1 LEEVRWTKEQ
11 QAAIDTHGCNL
22 LVAAAAGSGKTAVLV
37 ERIIKMVTDI
47 KNPIDIDRLLVV
59 TFTNAAAAEMKER
72 IAKSISDE
80 LIKYPKS
87 VQLQRQ
93 LTLLNRAS
101 ITTIHSFCLEVIRS
115 NFHYLDI
122 DPSFRV
128 GDTTETILLK
138 SEVIEEMFEELYEVE
153 SCSKEFLDLV
163 EFYSNNRDDFALQ
176 NIVLDL
182 YNFVMSSPNPKETL
196 NSMASDFDVEESY
209 DFGGSKW
216 AKVIMEDIKIEL
228 MGLKGLM
235 ESAIDIINSTGGLD
249 TYLENFED
257 ELAMINDL
265 ILSCDSS
272 WDNLKTA
279 TEATDF
285 KKLKACKNCKDKEN
299 QDIVKEIRNK
309 VKKQIKEDMK
319 QKLLL
324 YAGEETTKDLR
335 ELYPIMK
342 ALSDLVINFM
352 DRYGKAKRERGIID
366 FNDFE
371 HFCLHI
377 LSMPEVA
384 SSLREKYIEILV
396 DEYQDS
402 NEVQEAIVNSIA
414 RKDEVTE
421 KNINVFMVGDVKQ
434 SIYRFRQAKPELFL
448 NKYNSYSLDEGEKER
463 KITLFKNF
471 RSRKEILDSVNFI
484 FKQIMS
490 VNIGE
495 LDYDDSE
502 ALNLGADYME
512 YSEKGSVV
520 GGSIELNI
528 IDKSS
533 DEGQEVFVDNKEENF
548 NEDEEVLSKIQIE
561 ARLVAKRI
569 NELINER
576 EEETLKIYDK
586 DIKGYRKVE
595 YRDIVILLRSTSSWA
610 PVFMDE
616 LKEYLVPAYA
626 DVGNGYFEALEIRTM
641 LSLLQII
648 DNPRQD
654 IPLIAILR
662 SPIGAFTPEELIDI
676 RLENKNGEFYEG
688 LVKLSEREDVDAE
701 ESSLKDKCINF
712 LKKLKVWRDESI
724 HMPIDEFIWHLY
736 TDTGYYGYV
745 GALAGGIQRQ
755 ANLRILFERARQ
767 YETTSYKGLFNFI
780 SFINKLKVSN
790 GDMGSAKILGENE
803 NVVRIM
809 SIHKSKGLEFP
820 VVFLCALG
828 KNFNMQDLN
837 KRILFHNELGY
848 GPDYINLD
856 KRLSYPTALKQALKK
871 KIKMETLSE
880 EIRILYVALTRAKE
894 KLIMVGGVNNIENY
908 AKKWAYGLR
917 DSSFKLTE
925 YEVSK
930 GKCYLDWIGPAV
942 IRHKDGKML
951 REVAGIEEY
960 NLINLLEDSSK
971 WEIKFHNI
979 SDIINNE
986 IENIEEHLPEEVVDI
1001 EETESK
1007 SKYHDEIKRRLEWE
1021 YEYTRAAQLPTLL
1034 TVTEVKRM
1042 HSRDMIRSLHNDY
1055 SQDIYTPSLVQR
1067 PAFMEKNK
1075 KLTGAEKG
1083 TAMHAVMQKL
1093 DFRGELSRESIK
1105 KQIEKL
1111 VAKELITEEQKES
1124 IDIEKILNFFS
1135 SEIGK
1140 RIIKSKYVYR
1150 EVPFHIQLNS
1160 TEVFLDLPKDK
1171 YEDEYIML
1179 QGIIDCYFEEDEGI
1193 VLVDYKTDYYKEG
1206 HGELV
1211 KERYKVQLD
1220 YYAKAIEVITSKK
1233 VKEKYLYLFYNNEE
1247 LAMD

>member
-1 LEEVRWTKEQ
+1 MGEPKWTKEQ

-47 KNPIDIDRLLVV
+47 KNPMDIDRLLVV
-59 TFTNAAAAEMKER
+59 TFTNAAASEMKER
-72 IAKSISDE
+72 IGKSIEAE
-80 LIKYPKS
+80 LIKHPKS

-122 DPSFRV
+122 DPNFRV
-128 GDTTETILLK
+128 GDETETILLK
-138 SEVIEEMFEELYEVE
+138 GEVMEEMFEELYEE
-153 SCSKEFLDLV
+153 ENCSKEFLNLV

-182 YNFVMSSPNPKETL
+182 YNFAMSSPNPVETL
-196 NSMASDFDVEESY
+196 NAMAEDFNVEEDY
-209 DFGGSKW
+209 DFGSSKW
-216 AKVIMEDIKIEL
+216 AKIIVEDIKLEL

-235 ESAIDIINSTGGLD
+235 ESAIDIINNTEGLEP
-249 TYLENFED
+249 YLENFLD
-257 ELAMINDL
+257 ELSMINDL
-265 ILSCDSS
+265 ILCCDST
-272 WDNLKTA
+272 WDNLRA
-279 TEATDF
+279 TTEGIEF
-285 KKLKACKNCKDKEN
+285 KKLRSCRNCKNKDN
-299 QDIVKEIRNK
+299 QDAVKEIRDK

-335 ELYPIMK
+335 ELYPVMR

-352 DRYGKAKRERGIID
+352 NRYGRAKRERGIID

-402 NEVQEAIVNSIA
+402 NDVQEAIVNSIA
-414 RKDEVTE
+414 RKDEATGR
-421 KNINVFMVGDVKQ
+421 NINVFMVGDVKQ

-448 NKYNSYSLDEGEKER
+448 SKYNSYSPEEGEKER

-471 RSRKEILDSVNFI
+471 RSRKEILDAVNFI

-490 VNIGE
+490 VNVGE
-495 LDYDDSE
+495 LEYDEGE
-502 ALNLGADYME
+502 ALNLGADYKE
-512 YSEKGSVV
+512 FNEAGSVV
-520 GGSIELNI
+520 GGAIELNL
-528 IDKSS
+528 IDKASVEETA
-533 DEGQEVFVDNKEENF
+533 DENKEEDSS
-548 NEDEEVLSKIQIE
+548 EEEEVLSNIQIE

-569 NELINER
+569 NELVNPTDGEV
-576 EEETLKIYDK
+576 LKVFDK
-586 DIKGYRKVE
+586 DIQDYRKVE

-626 DVGNGYFEALEIRTM
+626 DVGNGYFETLEIRTM

-654 IPLIAILR
+654 IPLIAVLR
-662 SPIGAFTPEELIDI
+662 SPVASFTPEELIDV
-676 RLENKNGEFYEG
+676 RLENKNGDFYEG
-688 LVKLSEREDVDAE
+688 LVKMANKE
-701 ESSLKDKCINF
+701 EVTEEEMGLKKKCSDF
-712 LKKLKVWRDESI
+712 LKQLAEWRDKSI

-736 TDTGYYGYV
+736 METGYYGYV
-745 GALAGGIQRQ
+745 GALAGGVQRQ
-755 ANLRILFERARQ
+755 ANLRILFQRARQ
-767 YETTSYKGLFNFI
+767 YEKTSYKGLFNFI
-780 SFINKLKVSN
+780 NFINKLKISS

-837 KRILFHNELGY
+837 KKILFHGELGY
-848 GPDYINLD
+848 GPDYISLER
-856 KRLSYPTALKQALKK
+856 RLSYPTALKQALRKK
-871 KIKMETLSE
+871 VKIETLSE
-880 EIRILYVALTRAKE
+880 EMRILYVALTRAKE
-894 KLIMVGGVNNIENY
+894 KLIMVGGVKDIENH
-908 AKKWAYGLR
+908 AKKWAYGLK
-917 DSSFKLTE
+917 DSNLKLPQ
-925 YEVSK
+925 YEISK
-930 GKCYLDWIGPAV
+930 AKSYLDWIGPV
-942 IRHKDGKML
+942 VLRHVDGEEL
-951 REVAGIEEY
+951 RKVAGIEEF
-960 NLINLLEDSSK
+960 NTINLVEDASK
-971 WEIKFHNI
+971 WQVKLHNI
-979 SDIINNE
+979 S
-986 IENIEEHLPEEVVDI
+986 NIVKAEAELKEEPLLEEVVDLEEI
-1001 EETESK
+1001 EN
-1007 SKYHDEIKRRLEWE
+1007 KYYNEIDNRLNWE
-1021 YEYTRAAQLPTLL
+1021 YSYLKASELPTLL

-1042 HSRDMIRSLHNDY
+1042 HSRDMSRSLNNDY
-1055 SQDIYTPSLVQR
+1055 SQDIYTPSLVSR
-1067 PAFMEKNK
+1067 PSFMEKDK

-1083 TAMHAVMQKL
+1083 TAVHAVMQKL
-1093 DFRGELSRESIK
+1093 DFKGEVSAESIDA
-1105 KQIEKL
+1105 QL
-1111 VAKELITEEQKES
+1111 QRFVDKELITEEQKES
-1124 IDIEKILNFFS
+1124 IDIEKILKFFS
-1135 SEIGK
+1135 SGIGK
-1140 RIIKSKYVYR
+1140 RVIKAEKVHK
-1150 EVPFHIQLNS
+1150 EVPFHIQLDS
-1160 TEVFLDLPKDK
+1160 TEVFTDLPRER
-1171 YEDEYIML
+1171 YTDEKIML
-1179 QGIIDCYFEEDEGI
+1179 QGIIDCYFEEDGEI
-1193 VLVDYKTDYYKEG
+1193 ILVDYKTDYYKEG
-1206 HGELV
+1206 QGELM

-1220 YYAKAIEVITSKK
+1220 YYARAIEVITGKK

-1247 LAMD
+1247 LAIN